1 MATDFKSAKLG
12 LKYSKGALTKATGE
26 FGEAVKHLS
35 KEKDNATVTL
45 SRKIRLSATVMEK
58 LETMGLKIKKMEEAK
73 DATIEVI
80 LGIDEKDLSKS
91 KEEHIGEIEKEF
103 DKTIEE
109 IRDLENSSEPMIAA
123 AEEFLQGRASNSV
136 QPVLAAQAGPITEMF
151 RPQINLKPEY
161 LDKLATHLQVIKF
174 IQGAE
179 IYITT
184 GFTSTPPA

>member
-26 FGEAVKHLS
+26 FGEAVEHLS

-80 LGIDEKDLSKS
+80 LGIDEKD
-91 KEEHIGEIEKEF
+91 I
-103 DKTIEE
+103 
-109 IRDLENSSEPMIAA
+109 
-123 AEEFLQGRASNSV
+123 
-136 QPVLAAQAGPITEMF
+136 
-151 RPQINLKPEY
+151 QI
-161 LDKLATHLQVIKF
+161 QR
-174 IQGAE
+174 GAHW
-179 IYITT
+179 
-184 GFTSTPPA
+184 